1 MRRTRSPWGAVAGK
15 RRYWRTVGQPE
26 GIVSE
31 QDTDHHFVHRSTIP
45 TMHFQPSLPRLPIP
59 KLEDTI
65 NRYLAAQKP
74 LLNDEQYRNTEKI
87 AREFENGEGKF
98 IHRDLLEHDRINK
111 HTSYISEPWYDM
123 YLSARDPIVFN
134 SNPFIALNPDPKPG
148 YNNQIV
154 RATNLVVS
162 SLKFLNSLKNDYL
175 RPDIYYVNR
184 KWGQSKIF
192 KHFIRILP
200 PTLSWYGAYLV
211 NAYPLDMSQYK
222 FLFNSTRIPNL
233 SKDTLFTSEFARHLL
248 VMRNG
253 HLYVFEVLDPFG
265 NILHP
270 SEIQAHLTQIIHDAD
285 RLPGFELSYLTTE
298 ERNVWATLR
307 QQLIQKGNAESL
319 KKIDS
324 AVFCLCLD
332 KTPQQDELELTH
344 SFLHGYGFN
353 RWFDK
358 SFSLIVTS
366 DGTAGINFEH
376 SWGDGVA
383 VLRFINEVYRDST
396 DHPALVPEASP
407 AIFVAAC
414 DKLEFTMGHTITSAI
429 NAARI
434 KFDEKRKQLCVKSFR
449 YEKFGK
455 QFAVNQ
461 KLSPDAVFQLGC
473 QMAIYRHYGKLLPSY
488 EACSTAAF
496 KHGRTETIRPT
507 SVYTRKC
514 TVAFIDERG
523 KHSIEDMRNMIDD
536 CSKYHRRLQLE
547 GSFPG
552 RRPGHHYILQRQH
565 AYQAPLSQGFDRH
578 LFALKYLVQRRGGRI
593 PNFYNDEAYK
603 SINHIIIS
611 TSTLSS
617 PAIHHGGFGPVVP
630 DGFGIG
636 YNVFDTWIGCIIT
649 SYLEDDLD
657 GLLKCLEY
665 TLNDILDVL
674 EGRRLT

>member
-111 HTSYISEPWYDM
+111 HTSYIS
-123 YLSARDPIVFN
+123 
-134 SNPFIALNPDPKPG
+134 G
-148 YNNQIV
+148 
-154 RATNLVVS
+154 
-162 SLKFLNSLKNDYL
+162 
-175 RPDIYYVNR
+175 
-184 KWGQSKIF
+184 
-192 KHFIRILP
+192 
-200 PTLSWYGAYLV
+200 
-211 NAYPLDMSQYK
+211 
-222 FLFNSTRIPNL
+222 
-233 SKDTLFTSEFARHLL
+233 
-248 VMRNG
+248 
-253 HLYVFEVLDPFG
+253 
-265 NILHP
+265 
-270 SEIQAHLTQIIHDAD
+270 
-285 RLPGFELSYLTTE
+285 
-298 ERNVWATLR
+298 
-307 QQLIQKGNAESL
+307 
-319 KKIDS
+319 
-324 AVFCLCLD
+324 
-332 KTPQQDELELTH
+332 
-344 SFLHGYGFN
+344 
-353 RWFDK
+353 
-358 SFSLIVTS
+358 
-366 DGTAGINFEH
+366 
-376 SWGDGVA
+376 
-383 VLRFINEVYRDST
+383 
-396 DHPALVPEASP
+396 
-407 AIFVAAC
+407 
-414 DKLEFTMGHTITSAI
+414 
-429 NAARI
+429 
-434 KFDEKRKQLCVKSFR
+434 
-449 YEKFGK
+449 
-455 QFAVNQ
+455 
-461 KLSPDAVFQLGC
+461 
-473 QMAIYRHYGKLLPSY
+473 
-488 EACSTAAF
+488 
-496 KHGRTETIRPT
+496 
-507 SVYTRKC
+507 
-514 TVAFIDERG
+514 
-523 KHSIEDMRNMIDD
+523 
-536 CSKYHRRLQLE
+536 
-547 GSFPG
+547 
-552 RRPGHHYILQRQH
+552 
-565 AYQAPLSQGFDRH
+565 QGFDRH